1 MFKQDLK
8 KAIIF
13 DFDGVIAQSLDAKTY
28 GFSILYQPFG
38 KNIINKVVKH
48 HLENGGLSRFEKIKY
63 YHKNFINKSL
73 SDKEI
78 SDLAN
83 QFSDLVV
90 EKVISA
96 PLVPG
101 VLDYIKQ
108 SFNKFKLFIS
118 TGTPT
123 DEIKRILNKK
133 GLDKYFTHVY
143 GSPETKDIHID
154 KIIKKYKLHSSDLI
168 FFGDSFTDL
177 NAASKFSID
186 FILVKNKHNSK
197 LSSNYDGKFIFDFTE
212 L

>member
-1 MFKQDLK
+1 MIKG
-8 KAIIF
+8 IIF
-13 DFDGVIAQSLDAKTY
+13 DFDGVIVQSLHVKTDAFAQIYKDY
-28 GFSILYQPFG
+28 GSSVV
-38 KNIINKVVKH
+38 NKVIAH
-48 HLENGGLSRFEKIKY
+48 HKANGGMSRFDKFKL
-63 YHKNFINKSL
+63 YHKTFLNLNIDDEEIVSL
-73 SDKEI
+73 SK
-78 SDLAN
+78 

-90 EKVISA
+90 EQVINA
-96 PLVPG
+96 AYVTG
-101 VLDYIKQ
+101 VLDYIKL

-123 DEIKRILNKK
+123 DEIKKILNKK
-133 GLDKYFTHVY
+133 GLDKYFTHIY

-154 KIIKKYKLHSSDLI
+154 IIIKKYKLHSSDLI